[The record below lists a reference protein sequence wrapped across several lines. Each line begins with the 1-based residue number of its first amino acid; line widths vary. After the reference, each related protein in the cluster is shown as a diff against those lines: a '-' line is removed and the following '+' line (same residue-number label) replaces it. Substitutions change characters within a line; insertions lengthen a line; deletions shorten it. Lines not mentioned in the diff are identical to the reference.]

1 MTIYPSLDDVM
12 AAHARLLVLFGGAQ
26 GIRDRGALD
35 AALARPQ
42 SGYYRDVIE
51 QAATLLEGLS
61 QNHPFVD
68 GNKRTAIAVTAAFLR
83 VNGFRLEFDDL
94 EAYRFLMQLYE
105 TNDFRLDRLEPWLRQ
120 HAKSSPR
127 S

>member
-1 MTIYPSLDDVM
+1 VTLYPSILDVL
-12 AAHARLLVLFGGAQ
+12 AAHARLVALFGGAQ
-26 GIRDRGALD
+26 GIRDRPALE

-51 QAATLLEGLS
+51 QAAALLASLS

-83 VNGFRLEFDDL
+83 INGFRLDFDDL
-94 EAYRFLMQLYE
+94 DAYRFLIQLYE
-105 TNDFRLDRLEPWLRQ
+105 TNQFSWERLEPWLRQ
-120 HAKSSPR
+120 HAQPST
-127 S
+127 